1 MTPAAAL
8 TNRIREATSRL
19 GARLFNTHVGKF
31 WAGIPIGK
39 TKEGHT
45 ILKNARIVNV
55 GVPGMSDLIGP
66 TPYVV
71 TADDLGKTLA
81 IYTAVEVKAGDDR
94 IRPGQMEFVD
104 MVVKMGGRG
113 GIARTVDDATRICSE
128 QPAVIPLRD
137 EHRE

>member
-1 MTPAAAL
+1 MTPAATL

-55 GVPGMSDLIGP
+55 GVQGMSDLIGP

-71 TADDLGKTLA
+71 TAEDVGKTLA
-81 IYTAVEVKAGDDR
+81 IYTAVEVKAGADQ
-94 IRPGQMEFVD
+94 IRPGQLEFVD

-113 GIARTVDDATRICSE
+113 GIARSVQEAVDICASSCA
-128 QPAVIPLRD
+128 PKNSV
-137 EHRE
+137 